1 MSGRDNAVQG
11 EPMEDAYLDVSN
23 YGIMATIVKT
33 VNGVNNGKILGAK
46 KETPDKYNGDVAEK
60 HISVQDN
67 KIYFYSGVNRNS
79 CSELNKKIG
88 ELEGKSLTLSQTLG
102 ILPPPIK
109 IHINSGG
116 GSIVS
121 GIASMDTMLRCK
133 VDVET
138 YVDGFSA
145 SAGTFLSVVGKRRF
159 MSRNSYMLI
168 HQLSSNFW
176 GTYSNFDDEKKN
188 LDLMMKT
195 IKDIYKQYT
204 KLPMKKL
211 DEMLKHD
218 LMWDAQTCL
227 KYGMIDE
234 II

>member
-1 MSGRDNAVQG
+1 
-11 EPMEDAYLDVSN
+11 MERHW
-23 YGIMATIVKT
+23 GI
-33 VNGVNNGKILGAK
+33 K
-46 KETPDKYNGDVAEK
+46 KEKTPRKAGGEASEK

-67 KIYFYSGVNRNS
+67 KIYFYAGVNRNS

-88 ELEGKSLTLSQTLG
+88 ELEGKSLTLSNTLG

-109 IHINSGG
+109 IYINSGG
-116 GSIVS
+116 GGITS
-121 GIASMDTMLRCK
+121 GISSMDTILRCK

-168 HQLSSNFW
+168 HQLSSSFW
-176 GTYSNFDDEKKN
+176 GTYANFDDEKKN

-195 IKDIYKQYT
+195 IKNIYKQYT

-218 LMWDAQTCL
+218 LMWDAETCL

>member
-1 MSGRDNAVQG
+1 MNQHW
-11 EPMEDAYLDVSN
+11 
-23 YGIMATIVKT
+23 GI
-33 VNGVNNGKILGAK
+33 K
-46 KETPDKYNGDVAEK
+46 KENVPRKAAGDVTEK

-67 KIYFYSGVNRNS
+67 RIYFYSGVNRNA
-79 CSELNKKIG
+79 CVELNKKIG
-88 ELEGKSLTLSQTLG
+88 ELESKALTLSKTLG
-102 ILPPPIK
+102 ILPPSIK
-109 IHINSGG
+109 VFINSGG

-121 GIASMDTMLRCK
+121 GIASMDTMLRCQ
-133 VDVET
+133 VPIET

-145 SAGTFLSVVGKRRF
+145 SAATFLTVVGKKRY

-176 GTYSNFDDEKKN
+176 GTYANFDDEKKN